1 MCKCRACPVDG
12 DGQRGADGSV
22 AHREGGRS
30 GDGGQLYGTAAVDAG
45 ITEINGFEYTIKDS
59 KKLEDEANQKAIN
72 DAKNKAPV
80 LAKGFGVKI
89 KKACSLKFTNS
100 NNVSSYRLQS
110 RMAKVATL
118 AVANDEN
125 DSNSNDE
132 IQSLDEN
139 INKPIDDQ
147 TVNEITGDSGE
158 LESEYVSLVIE
169 QGDIARDVAE
179 KLYEDGIINDVEAFR
194 KYLGETGVSHTLHAG
209 EYQIKVGATFEEI
222 VEVLK

>member
-1 MCKCRACPVDG
+1 MRLKYYL
-12 DGQRGADGSV
+12 RGLGLGIIFTCVILMIFSNGNKSKDTSV
-22 AHREGGRS
+22 VEDSNGIE
-30 GDGGQLYGTAAVDAG
+30 LTEAVGND
-45 ITEINGFEYTIKDS
+45 FDS
-59 KKLEDEANQKAIN
+59 NEEEEPSVTDE
-72 DAKNKAPV
+72 
-80 LAKGFGVKI
+80 
-89 KKACSLKFTNS
+89 S
-100 NNVSSYRLQS
+100 NNDENDSNS
-110 RMAKVATL
+110 
-118 AVANDEN
+118 NDEN

-169 QGDIARDVAE
+169 QGDIARNVAE

-222 VEVLK
+222 VEALK

>member
-1 MCKCRACPVDG
+1 MRLKYYL
-12 DGQRGADGSV
+12 RGLGLGIIFTCVILMIFSNGNKSKDTSV
-22 AHREGGRS
+22 VEDSNGIE
-30 GDGGQLYGTAAVDAG
+30 LTEAVGND
-45 ITEINGFEYTIKDS
+45 FDS
-59 KKLEDEANQKAIN
+59 NEEEEQSVTDE
-72 DAKNKAPV
+72 
-80 LAKGFGVKI
+80 
-89 KKACSLKFTNS
+89 S
-100 NNVSSYRLQS
+100 N
-110 RMAKVATL
+110 
-118 AVANDEN
+118 NDEN
-125 DSNSNDE
+125 DSNANDE

-139 INKPIDDQ
+139 INRPIDDQ

-222 VEVLK
+222 IEVLK

>member
-1 MCKCRACPVDG
+1 MRLKYYL
-12 DGQRGADGSV
+12 RGLGLGIIFTCVILMIFSNGNKSKDTSV
-22 AHREGGRS
+22 VEDSNGIE
-30 GDGGQLYGTAAVDAG
+30 LTEAVGND
-45 ITEINGFEYTIKDS
+45 FDS
-59 KKLEDEANQKAIN
+59 NEEEEQSVTDE
-72 DAKNKAPV
+72 
-80 LAKGFGVKI
+80 
-89 KKACSLKFTNS
+89 S
-100 NNVSSYRLQS
+100 N
-110 RMAKVATL
+110 
-118 AVANDEN
+118 NDEN

-147 TVNEITGDSGE
+147 TVNEKTGDSGE

-209 EYQIKVGATFEEI
+209 EYQ
-222 VEVLK
+222 L

>member
-1 MCKCRACPVDG
+1 MRLKYYL
-12 DGQRGADGSV
+12 RGLGLGIIFTCVILMIFSNGNKSKDTSV
-22 AHREGGRS
+22 VEDSNGIE
-30 GDGGQLYGTAAVDAG
+30 LTEAVGND
-45 ITEINGFEYTIKDS
+45 FDS
-59 KKLEDEANQKAIN
+59 NEEEEQSVTDE
-72 DAKNKAPV
+72 
-80 LAKGFGVKI
+80 
-89 KKACSLKFTNS
+89 S
-100 NNVSSYRLQS
+100 N
-110 RMAKVATL
+110 
-118 AVANDEN
+118 NDEN

-222 VEVLK
+222 VEVIK

>member
-1 MCKCRACPVDG
+1 MRLKYYL
-12 DGQRGADGSV
+12 RGLGLGIIFTCVILMIFSNGNKSKDTSV
-22 AHREGGRS
+22 VEDSNGIE
-30 GDGGQLYGTAAVDAG
+30 LTEAVGND
-45 ITEINGFEYTIKDS
+45 FDS
-59 KKLEDEANQKAIN
+59 NEEEEQSVTDE
-72 DAKNKAPV
+72 
-80 LAKGFGVKI
+80 
-89 KKACSLKFTNS
+89 S
-100 NNVSSYRLQS
+100 N
-110 RMAKVATL
+110 
-118 AVANDEN
+118 NDEN

-222 VEVLK
+222 IEVLK

>member
-1 MCKCRACPVDG
+1 MRLKYYL
-12 DGQRGADGSV
+12 RGLGLGIIFTCVILMIFSNGNKSKDTSV
-22 AHREGGRS
+22 VEDSNGIE
-30 GDGGQLYGTAAVDAG
+30 LTEAVGND
-45 ITEINGFEYTIKDS
+45 FDS
-59 KKLEDEANQKAIN
+59 NEEEEQSVTDE
-72 DAKNKAPV
+72 
-80 LAKGFGVKI
+80 
-89 KKACSLKFTNS
+89 S
-100 NNVSSYRLQS
+100 N
-110 RMAKVATL
+110 
-118 AVANDEN
+118 NDEN
-125 DSNSNDE
+125 DSNANDE

-139 INKPIDDQ
+139 INKTIDDQ

>member
-1 MCKCRACPVDG
+1 MRLKYYL
-12 DGQRGADGSV
+12 RGLGLGIIFTCVILMIFSNGNKSKDTSV
-22 AHREGGRS
+22 VEDSNGIE
-30 GDGGQLYGTAAVDAG
+30 LTEAVGND
-45 ITEINGFEYTIKDS
+45 FDS
-59 KKLEDEANQKAIN
+59 NEEEEQSVTDE
-72 DAKNKAPV
+72 
-80 LAKGFGVKI
+80 
-89 KKACSLKFTNS
+89 S
-100 NNVSSYRLQS
+100 N
-110 RMAKVATL
+110 
-118 AVANDEN
+118 NDEN

-169 QGDIARDVAE
+169 QGDIARNVAE

-222 VEVLK
+222 VEALK

>member
-1 MCKCRACPVDG
+1 MRLKYYL
-12 DGQRGADGSV
+12 RGLGLGIIFTCVILMIFSNGNKSKDTSV
-22 AHREGGRS
+22 VEDSNGIE
-30 GDGGQLYGTAAVDAG
+30 LTEAVGND
-45 ITEINGFEYTIKDS
+45 FDS
-59 KKLEDEANQKAIN
+59 NEEEEQSVTDE
-72 DAKNKAPV
+72 
-80 LAKGFGVKI
+80 
-89 KKACSLKFTNS
+89 S
-100 NNVSSYRLQS
+100 N
-110 RMAKVATL
+110 
-118 AVANDEN
+118 NDEN

-139 INKPIDDQ
+139 INKPIDEQ

-169 QGDIARDVAE
+169 QGDIARNVAE

-222 VEVLK
+222 VEALK